1 MRGMGAGSA
10 AGAASVVAA
19 VSVVALLPGAS
30 TDTEDIFNISWTKK
44 KRVMPATLDTMLR
57 RQMERAYGRGREPEP
72 LPTTKAGDTGHARHI
87 AETPN
92 GTRTR
97 HRPGA

>member
-1 MRGMGAGSA
+1 MR
-10 AGAASVVAA
+10 ASGI
-19 VSVVALLPGAS
+19 SRCS
-30 TDTEDIFNISWTKK
+30 SETEDIFNISGTKK
-44 KRVMPATLDTMLR
+44 KRVMPATLDTVLR

-72 LPTTKAGDTGHARHI
+72 LPSTKAGDPGHARHI
-87 AETPN
+87 AEAPN